1 MNNLKI
7 TTTEEVDNIHKDI
20 QKLLDKYWMEQYWY
34 AVYVRQEQWKQYIW
48 WIKIDLYEDE
58 FSEPF
63 SL

>member
-7 TTTEEVDNIHKDI
+7 TTTEEVDNIYKDI

-34 AVYVRQEQWKQYIW
+34 AVYIRQEQWKQYIW

>member
-7 TTTEEVDNIHKDI
+7 TTTEEVDNIYKDI
-20 QKLLDKYWMEQYWY
+20 QKLLDKYWMEQYWH
-34 AVYVRQEQWKQYIW
+34 AVYIRQEQWKQYIW